1 MEDIKN
7 KLGEYRYNYFE
18 GLQNYLE
25 KDLHFYGSIK
35 RYDFF
40 ENSDIDIIVITDNVK
55 STLSKLE
62 NYLNVKKTDVV
73 KLVQRLYSK
82 PNKLIIGYKI
92 KYNDEI
98 NNLKFDILVYDEEY
112 RDIMIEHIYDI
123 NNLPFYMIFIFIILK
138 VIYYD
143 LCLISS
149 KKYYK
154 LKVWLFTIYWS
165 KQIIFNSKP
174 LETTIMLDESLIN

>member
-7 KLGEYRYNYFE
+7 KLGEYRYNYFQ

-40 ENSDIDIIVITDNVK
+40 ENSDIDVIVITDNVN
-55 STLSKLE
+55 STLSKLK
-62 NYLNVKKTDVV
+62 NYLNVKKTDIV
-73 KLVQRLYSK
+73 KLVQRLYNK
-82 PNKLIIGYKI
+82 PNKIIIGYKI
-92 KYNDEI
+92 KYIDESH
-98 NNLKFDILVYDEEY
+98 NLKFDILVYDEEY
-112 RDIMIEHIYDI
+112 RDIMIQHIDAI
-123 NNLPFYMIFIFIILK
+123 NNLPFYMIFVFVILK

-143 LCLISS
+143 LCMISS

-154 LKVWLFTIYWS
+154 LKSWLFTSYWS
-165 KQIIFNSKP
+165 KQIMFNNKQ
-174 LETTIMLDESLIN
+174 LETTIMLDETLIN